1 MLVTTVA
8 VNTVGDASERVGWYA
23 GRAGIEVFQTILNS
37 GCRVKDRRLTTV
49 ERLQACLVID
59 LVVAWRMHFLA
70 SSGRAHAER
79 SDAKTSLPAQEA
91 AHRRAADPEPLH
103 RAHAA

>member
-70 SSGRAHAER
+70 SSGRAHA
-79 SDAKTSLPAQEA
+79 KTSLPAQEA